1 MRFGER
7 CNLHTEDGQWNH
19 LFIPSAIRIF
29 PYQDRLVRIIASDD
43 RALEASTGDGVRL
56 VPFELERYLRSH
68 PGTTAT
74 YSTTGALG
82 ESIRTAGPSTG
93 SDYMHAR
100 RGATPLVASGIR
112 RRADRSSVFLQK
124 EHFMYIGLGTIIV
137 IIIIVLL
144 LRGR

>member
-56 VPFELERYLRSH
+56 APFEPER
-68 PGTTAT
+68 
-74 YSTTGALG
+74 
-82 ESIRTAGPSTG
+82 
-93 SDYMHAR
+93 D
-100 RGATPLVASGIR
+100 PLVASGIR